1 MTKELIDASSCLGS
15 NDEPYKKITYNPP
28 NYKDLPS
35 ASDALDKAI
44 HNFFTAC
51 MERNNGK

>member
-1 MTKELIDASSCLGS
+1 MNKELINKSSNLGS
-15 NDEPYKKITYNPP
+15 KDNSYQQATYNPP

-35 ASDALDKAI
+35 ASDALYKAI

-51 MERNNGK
+51 MEKNYGE

>member
-35 ASDALDKAI
+35 ARDALDKAI

-51 MERNNGK
+51 MEKNHGK